1 MNIYYNFVNIY
12 YSNEIKLWN
21 DYIEDTFLLLDSLEE
36 DQEYIKKLKPK
47 ICLEIGFVIKI
58 LK

>member
-1 MNIYYNFVNIY
+1 M
-12 YSNEIKLWN
+12 ST
-21 DYIEDTFLLLDSLEE
+21 EDTFLLLDSLEE
-36 DQEYIKKLKPK
+36 DQEYIKQLKPK